1 MRCYR
6 QQLATHKMREELAE
20 LERLYRAKRDPI
32 LKAMEAK
39 RALAAN

>member
-1 MRCYR
+1 M
-6 QQLATHKMREELAE
+6 QEELAE

>member
-1 MRCYR
+1 MRCHL
-6 QQLATHKMREELAE
+6 QHLSTHKMQEELAE